1 MQNSAIMILMCFEE
15 FNSLNCKYLI
25 GNQLMI
31 HVESLTKIF
40 RTHVKQPGL
49 LNSVKSLFH
58 REYTEFVA
66 ADSVTFSIEEG
77 ALVGMLGANG
87 AGKTTTLKMLSG
99 LLHPSSGIA
108 TVMGFIPWERQ
119 NEFRRNFSLVMGQ
132 RNQLWWDLPAGD
144 SFLLNKEMYR
154 IAEHDY
160 QQRLKEMS
168 ERLDIADKLHVQV
181 RKLSLGERMK
191 CELIGALLHYP
202 KVVFLD
208 EPTIGLD
215 IVAQHSLREFIAE
228 FNKEQGTTIILTS
241 HYMDDIEALCKRVI
255 LMDEGKIQ
263 YDGALSALVDQ
274 FSGEKILT
282 IMIDQEIEHDAI
294 PNNHY
299 VSEIG
304 KDHITFK
311 VPKSEIAQIT
321 SHFLA
326 HFSVRDISIS
336 EMPVEEVI
344 REIFS
349 GKNINS

>member
-1 MQNSAIMILMCFEE
+1 
-15 FNSLNCKYLI
+15 
-25 GNQLMI
+25 MI
-31 HVESLTKIF
+31 HVENLTKVF
-40 RTHVKQPGL
+40 RTHIKQPGL
-49 LNSVKSLFH
+49 LHSISSLFN
-58 REYTEFVA
+58 REYTEYVA
-66 ADSVTFSIEEG
+66 ADSVSFSIEEG

-99 LLHPSSGIA
+99 LLQPSSGKA
-108 TVMGFIPWERQ
+108 TVMGYIPWERK

-132 RNQLWWDLPAGD
+132 RNQLWWDLPAAD

-154 IAEHDY
+154 ISHQDY
-160 QQRLKEMS
+160 TMRLRSMS

-215 IVAQHSLREFIAE
+215 IVAQHALREFIAE

-255 LMDEGKIQ
+255 LMDEGRIQ
-263 YDGALSALVDQ
+263 YDGALNELVDE

-282 IMIDQEIEHDAI
+282 IMFDQELSLSDI
-294 PNNHY
+294 PY
-299 VSEIG
+299 AEYLSEMG

-311 VPKSEIAQIT
+311 VPKHQIASIT
-321 SHFLA
+321 SFFLSQ
-326 HFSVRDISIS
+326 FSVRDITIS

-344 REIFS
+344 RVIFS
-349 GKNINS
+349 QKNTILTSQS

>member
-1 MQNSAIMILMCFEE
+1 M
-15 FNSLNCKYLI
+15 
-25 GNQLMI
+25 
-31 HVESLTKIF
+31 
-40 RTHVKQPGL
+40 
-49 LNSVKSLFH
+49 KSLFH
-58 REYTEFVA
+58 REYTEFIA

-108 TVMGFIPWERQ
+108 TVMGYVPWERH
-119 NEFRRNFSLVMGQ
+119 NDFRRNFSLVMGQ

-154 IAEHDY
+154 IGDHDY
-160 QQRLKEMS
+160 NKRLNEMS
-168 ERLDIADKLHVQV
+168 QRLDIADKLHVQV

-202 KVVFLD
+202 KVVYLD

-228 FNKEQGTTIILTS
+228 FNREQGTTIILTS

-255 LMDEGKIQ
+255 LMDEGRIQ
-263 YDGALSALVDQ
+263 FDGALSGLVDR

-282 IMIDQEIEHDAI
+282 IVIDHEVDPQDI
-294 PNNHY
+294 PYNEY

-311 VPKSEIAQIT
+311 VPKNEIAKIT

-326 HFSVRDISIS
+326 HFSVRDITIS

-349 GKNINS
+349 GKNIDASSQN